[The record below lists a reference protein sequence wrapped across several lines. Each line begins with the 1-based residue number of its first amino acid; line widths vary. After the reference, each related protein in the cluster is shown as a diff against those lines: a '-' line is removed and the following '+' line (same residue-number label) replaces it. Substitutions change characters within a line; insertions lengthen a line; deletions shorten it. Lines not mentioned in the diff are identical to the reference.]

1 VVDLTRWVVIN
12 RHVNNSFTATKVLN
26 DLCALLADELEVYA
40 ELLKDNGDIYS
51 QCAGLLKAAQIVRQ
65 NPDVDLS

>member
-1 VVDLTRWVVIN
+1 MVDLTRWVVIN

>member
-1 VVDLTRWVVIN
+1 VVIN